1 MSTPEEYEKEAVGN
15 DLRSFFEITEQVLG
29 DDLDERELRHG
40 AYAAIGLHVGRLLGR
55 SGTIHEALHKTY
67 VDNGIQATERRVL
80 IASANFPAHGI
91 MHRIISNDEHF
102 DPVMNQGKLVIQD
115 AVVSTTQKTM
125 SIQTSVLTR
134 GKKDPSWSST
144 EDSGPILQIFHDSVR
159 VVSGSDYHVRIP
171 KTQGYP
177 KAGDVLLAER
187 IMLESIAEQ
196 LEQLDGVSQE
206 LHKPSEHGFMS

>member
-15 DLRSFFEITEQVLG
+15 DVESFFEIADRALG

-40 AYAAIGLHVGRLLGR
+40 AYAAIGLHVGRLLGG
-55 SGTIHEALHKTY
+55 SGAIHEALHRTY
-67 VDNGIQATERRVL
+67 LDNGIQTAERRVF
-80 IASANFPAHGI
+80 IASANFPAHGV

-102 DPVMNQGKLVIQD
+102 DPVVNQGKLVIQD

-144 EDSGPILQIFHDSVR
+144 EESGPILQIFHDSVR
-159 VVSGSDYHVRIP
+159 VTSGSNYHVHIP

-177 KAGDVLLAER
+177 KAGEVLLAER

-196 LEQLDGVSQE
+196 LEQLNGVSQE
-206 LHKPSEHGFMS
+206 VHKPSEHGFMS